1 VKLGA
6 YTLKKEK
13 PHTLRDVWG
22 GGYSEWKI
30 ADYGMMVM
38 ASFELALS
46 APEAS
51 TAVVT
56 KK

>member
-1 VKLGA
+1 MKPGA
-6 YTLKKEK
+6 YTLEKEK

-30 ADYGMMVM
+30 GDYGMMAT